1 MPVDQKNIESYL
13 EGATRAE
20 RFDPYW
26 LVTGNDE
33 VLMLETGD
41 KIRAAAFVAGHTER
55 IVLELGAK
63 SDWTTLVEATTSYGM
78 FDDKKIVE
86 VRLTGAPGLKGGPVL
101 KDLLSRVYDGVSVVF
116 FVPTPDWSSAKAAWW
131 TELKKRSTVVE
142 CDTPER
148 RDLPAWLGARLA
160 RHGQSAP
167 PDTLEAFSDLVEG
180 NLFAAHQEVEKLALL
195 YPARELTKE
204 EVESAVLN
212 ASHFETAALLS
223 AICTGEPARAA
234 RIVDALEA
242 QAEPL
247 VPILTFLSMQIR
259 TLIKLR
265 SGYDRRITYVKGVFP
280 TPELQRGAKR
290 LSVKRLS
297 AALDVCADIDRLIK
311 GLPVRDRDS
320 DPWVELKSVA
330 LFLAR

>member
-1 MPVDQKNIESYL
+1 M
-13 EGATRAE
+13 
-20 RFDPYW
+20 
-26 LVTGNDE
+26 
-33 VLMLETGD
+33 
-41 KIRAAAFVAGHTER
+41 
-55 IVLELGAK
+55 
-63 SDWTTLVEATTSYGM
+63 
-78 FDDKKIVE
+78 
-86 VRLTGAPGLKGGPVL
+86 
-101 KDLLSRVYDGVSVVF
+101 
-116 FVPTPDWSSAKAAWW
+116 PTPDWSSAKAAWW
-131 TELKKRSTVVE
+131 TELKKQSTVVE
-142 CDTPER
+142 CNTPER
-148 RDLPAWLGARLA
+148 RNLPAWLGARLA
-160 RHGQSAP
+160 RHGQSAS

>member
-1 MPVDQKNIESYL
+1 MPLESNAIESYL
-13 EGATRAE
+13 EDQKRRP
-20 RFDPYW
+20 RFDPFW

-33 VLMLETGD
+33 FLMLETSD
-41 KIRAAAFVAGHTER
+41 KIRAAAHEAGYTER
-55 IVLELGAK
+55 IVLDMAAR
-63 SDWTTLVEATTSYGM
+63 SDWSQLIEATTSFGM
-78 FDDKKIVE
+78 FDDQKIVE
-86 VRLTGAPGLKGGPVL
+86 VRLAGAPGTKGAPVL
-101 KDLLSRVYDGVSVVF
+101 QETLSRVLDGVVVLF
-116 FVPTPDWSSAKAAWW
+116 SVPTPDWTAARASWW
-131 TELKKRSTVVE
+131 TNLKKHATAVE
-142 CDTPER
+142 CNTPER
-148 RDLPAWLGARLA
+148 RALPQWLSARMK
-160 RHGQSAP
+160 RHGQSASRE
-167 PDTLEAFSDLVEG
+167 TLDAFADLIEG

-204 EVESAVLN
+204 EVETAVLN

-223 AICTGEPARAA
+223 AICKGEPARAA

-247 VPILTFLSMQIR
+247 PPLLAFLSMQIR
-259 TLIKLR
+259 SLIKLR
-265 SGYDRRITYVKGVFP
+265 SGYDRGTTFVKGVFA
-280 TPELQRGAKR
+280 TPELSQGARR

-311 GLPVRDRDS
+311 GLPVRGRDS